1 MRYLS
6 IGAVAR
12 ECGIAPS
19 AIRFYEK
26 EGLLPAP
33 GRQSGQRRYDEG
45 VFARLEIIGLALD
58 AGFTV
63 GETRMFLSGFSRDT
77 PPAARWRAL
86 AARKLEEV
94 NALMQRAQQMKSLL
108 ESSFHCHCPSL
119 QDCETFLRERRAAG
133 AQRPARQAKAARR

>member
-12 ECGIAPS
+12 ECGMAPS

-26 EGLLPAP
+26 EGLLPVPA
-33 GRQSGQRRYDEG
+33 RRSGQRRYDEG
-45 VFARLEIIGLALD
+45 VFARLEIIRLALD

-63 GETRMFLSGFSRDT
+63 GETRMFLSGFSKDT

-86 AARKLEEV
+86 ATRKLDEV
-94 NALMQRAQQMKSLL
+94 SALMQRAQQMKSLL
-108 ESSFHCHCPSL
+108 ESSFHCQCPSL
-119 QDCETFLRERRAAG
+119 QDCETFLRTRRAAA
-133 AQRPARQAKAARR
+133 AQRSVREAKPAKR